1 MYLLL
6 LIKIITK
13 LNILIILLIN
23 KNNKKKFVKYNKM
36 PKIVDNYVLE
46 RKIGSGQFGEVYK
59 GYNKITNVD
68 IAVKVSFHFFFNIFI
83 L

>member
-1 MYLLL
+1 
-6 LIKIITK
+6 
-13 LNILIILLIN
+13 
-23 KNNKKKFVKYNKM
+23 M

-68 IAVKVSFHFFFNIFI
+68 IAVKVTIHFFLILYYFTFIKNIKKQ